1 MRKLLTSDCCVAF
14 FLLLVTWL
22 LYVGPDYLLPT
33 SIYYE
38 TFNIHTELTALIAFV
53 IACKV
58 GVFKK
63 VLTTFYYKNL
73 FMFILYLVLGFVFI
87 YFCYRIYFSLVPAL
101 ETVSDN
107 EIRLWDFLHTI
118 PTWEGKL
125 IVYILGP
132 MFEEL
137 IFREYLYRLLKW
149 KWLAFFVS
157 SVFFAWV
164 HSSFTISFFY
174 YLPMGL
180 TLGLVYQRR
189 RVVTESM
196 MAHGLLNFII
206 DNVPAFT
213 MYM

>member
-1 MRKLLTSDCCVAF
+1 M
-14 FLLLVTWL
+14 
-22 LYVGPDYLLPT
+22 
-33 SIYYE
+33 
-38 TFNIHTELTALIAFV
+38 
-53 IACKV
+53 
-58 GVFKK
+58 
-63 VLTTFYYKNL
+63 TTFYYKNL

-107 EIRLWDFLHTI
+107 GIRLWDFLHTI

-157 SVFFAWV
+157 SVFLLGCIQVSPFRFSIIYQWV
-164 HSSFTISFFY
+164 
-174 YLPMGL
+174 LP
-180 TLGLVYQRR
+180 LGWFINVGELSR
-189 RVVTESM
+189 RV
-196 MAHGLLNFII
+196 
-206 DNVPAFT
+206 
-213 MYM
+213 

>member
-73 FMFILYLVLGFVFI
+73 CSFSILFWALFLFIFVIESILV
-87 YFCYRIYFSLVPAL
+87 
-101 ETVSDN
+101 
-107 EIRLWDFLHTI
+107 
-118 PTWEGKL
+118 
-125 IVYILGP
+125 
-132 MFEEL
+132 
-137 IFREYLYRLLKW
+137 
-149 KWLAFFVS
+149 
-157 SVFFAWV
+157 
-164 HSSFTISFFY
+164 
-174 YLPMGL
+174 
-180 TLGLVYQRR
+180 
-189 RVVTESM
+189 
-196 MAHGLLNFII
+196 
-206 DNVPAFT
+206 
-213 MYM
+213 